1 MEHLTTETY
10 ISIGTLM
17 TLLGIL
23 KPMWDANKQLENR
36 LTRMEGDL
44 KHLETKQNDVDRDF
58 EKLSKKL
65 DLMETK
71 INKIEGSLIRI
82 ETLLSTNKAI
92 LHPQKTP

>member
-36 LTRMEGDL
+36 LTSMERDL

-82 ETLLSTNKAI
+82 ETLLSTNKSI